1 MDLNRKKI
9 FYVVN
14 VDWFFTSHRKSLA
27 LEGINRGYQ
36 VYLLSR
42 NTGQFEE
49 LNRLGVNTIEVPFD
63 RKKSSF
69 LSDFKAFLKLCLL
82 YNKYKPDIIHHVT
95 LKPIIY
101 GSLASNLFSRKSKI
115 INAVS
120 GLGYAFTENDRTV
133 LKSIILLFLKLI
145 FYLNKKNIKFIF
157 QNLSDKNLSL
167 KEKISSNISSFIIKG
182 SGVDELIFKPKNKVI
197 KQGQIIRITLLAR
210 MLKDKGVLEFIK
222 AAHMTQKKLKGKVL
236 FRLVG
241 GLDFDNP
248 AALEEHEIKEML
260 IDNYLVWEGK
270 STDVVSVYQETD
282 IACLPSYREGMPK
295 SLIEAMSMEC
305 PILTTDVPGC
315 QDCVE
320 DGVNGFLFP
329 PRSPEVLA
337 EKILILL
344 NDFGLIKKMGK
355 ESRTKMLS
363 DMTLKHV
370 IKKTYEIYGN

>member
-1 MDLNRKKI
+1 MELNNKKI

-14 VDWFFTSHRKSLA
+14 VDWFFTSHRKELA
-27 LEGINRGYQ
+27 IEGIMRGYE
-36 VYLLSR
+36 VFLLTKD
-42 NTGQFEE
+42 TGEFET
-49 LNRLGVNTIEVPFD
+49 LKKLGLKTIDIPFD

-69 LSDFKAFLKLCLL
+69 FSDFKVFLKLCLL

-95 LKPIIY
+95 LKPIIF
-101 GSLASNLFSRKSKI
+101 GSLASVFFSRKSKI

-120 GLGYAFTENDRTV
+120 GLGYAFTKTNRSI
-133 LKSIILLFLKLI
+133 LKSTILLSLKFVI
-145 FYLNKKNIKFIF
+145 YLNKKNIKFIF
-157 QNLSDKNLSL
+157 QNLSDKNLFL
-167 KEKISSNISSFIIKG
+167 KEKISFNISSFIIKG
-182 SGVDELIFKPKNKVI
+182 SGVDEHIFKPKNKVI
-197 KQGQIIRITLLAR
+197 KQGEIIRITLLAR

-222 AAHMTQKKLKGKVL
+222 AAQIIYKEFKGKVL

-248 AALEEHEIKEML
+248 AALEEQEIKEML

-270 STDVVSVYQETD
+270 SSDVVSVYEETD

-305 PILTTDVPGC
+305 AILTTDVPGC

-320 DGVNGFLFP
+320 DGLNGFLFP
-329 PRSPEVLA
+329 PRSPEALS
-337 EKILILL
+337 EKIIILL
-344 NDFGLIKKMGK
+344 NDFDLIKKMGK
-355 ESRTKMLS
+355 ESRIKMLS

-370 IKKTYEIYGN
+370 VHKTYEIYGN